1 MKMPQVSNHKIQM
14 TAFKATKHSFFL
26 KEQSIPSL
34 TPTQPPFPI
43 SGKFFLFTKSQE
55 KFIHKITTIFLD
67 SIKVKHVKVYPA
79 INNSTTRNCKQKHL
93 ITPLSTLKK
102 KDHVKG
108 IKHYALNKPNCNH
121 DLNQVYC
128 LFEHHPLNE

>member
-1 MKMPQVSNHKIQM
+1 MKTPQVSNHKMQM
-14 TAFKATKHSFFL
+14 TAFKATKHSFFFL

-55 KFIHKITTIFLD
+55 NFIHKITTIFLD
-67 SIKVKHVKVYPA
+67 STKVKHVKVYPA

-93 ITPLSTLKK
+93 ITPLSTLSKM
-102 KDHVKG
+102 
-108 IKHYALNKPNCNH
+108 IM
-121 DLNQVYC
+121 
-128 LFEHHPLNE
+128 